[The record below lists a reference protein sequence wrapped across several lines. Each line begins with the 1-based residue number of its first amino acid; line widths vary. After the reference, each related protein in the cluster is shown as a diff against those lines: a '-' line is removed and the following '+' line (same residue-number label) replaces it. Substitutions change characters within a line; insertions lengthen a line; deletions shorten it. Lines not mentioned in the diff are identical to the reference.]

1 MACQAW
7 SKCALNL
14 QCLSSTLKMHSS
26 HLTCAANERAQS
38 SARLEGWAGETKAL
52 FYFIIIRSE
61 AETLTKWSGG
71 GDQPPLL
78 QRRAL
83 ALLGLDFLM
92 SARVKLRQADLPTC
106 QCVIFLSFCPPCCA
120 PLWQIGCTLP
130 PSVSSRRTQPTLTTS
145 ARTSLSTRGE
155 PLLNCCLCL
164 SVRQSVQSTNCGAT
178 QSTASHISR
187 KGKKYYIT

>member
-1 MACQAW
+1 MFTCSVVVKMAPP
-7 SKCALNL
+7 
-14 QCLSSTLKMHSS
+14 CL
-26 HLTCAANERAQS
+26 
-38 SARLEGWAGETKAL
+38 GW
-52 FYFIIIRSE
+52 I
-61 AETLTKWSGG
+61 
-71 GDQPPLL
+71 
-78 QRRAL
+78 
-83 ALLGLDFLM
+83 FLI

-106 QCVIFLSFCPPCCA
+106 RCVMLLSFCPPCCA

-164 SVRQSVQSTNCGAT
+164 SVRQSVQSPKCGAT

-187 KGKKYYIT
+187 KGEKYYITLSLLCVLHRDCTTDSICSDCNGFTHLGVPWI